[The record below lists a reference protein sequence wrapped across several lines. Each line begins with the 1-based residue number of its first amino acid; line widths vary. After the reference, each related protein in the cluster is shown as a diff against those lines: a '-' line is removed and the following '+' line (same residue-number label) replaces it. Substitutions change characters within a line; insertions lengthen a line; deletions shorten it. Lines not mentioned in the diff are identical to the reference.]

1 MNTNMSIKWIYLSL
15 GFSLIL
21 ASCATLVGVPV
32 EKVEGSTVQPT
43 DSAQDNLEQTDREF
57 RIITLLPK
65 DAIPSI
71 DNPRF
76 YDVAEADQEY
86 DPQEMI
92 LGVEFEGEARA
103 YSVNMLS
110 SHEIVNDVVAGK
122 PIAVTW

>member
-15 GFSLIL
+15 GFALIL
-21 ASCATLVGVPV
+21 ASCSALVGAPLEEGEENTSQPV
-32 EKVEGSTVQPT
+32 K
-43 DSAQDNLEQTDREF
+43 SAQSEPAPSDPDY

-71 DNPRF
+71 DNPSF

-92 LGVEFEGEARA
+92 LGVEIEGEARA